1 MCSLSNKQGT
11 SREIIGMLMLFV
23 LAIVV
28 LIIMYFWLF
37 GDYSLAA
44 EGAVDLIKGKL
55 LGIAS

>member
-1 MCSLSNKQGT
+1 MSILSNKQGT

-28 LIIMYFWLF
+28 LIIMYLWLF

-44 EGAVDLIKGKL
+44 ESAVDLIKGKL